1 MKKVLFIGMIL
12 LSFSALRAQSEAVRF
27 TVEVNTD
34 SLLMGNLLQVSFT
47 LENGQGQNFQ
57 APYFTGFSVVSGPN
71 YSSSMSIV
79 NGRTAQRL
87 TYTYQLMPQEV
98 GNYYIEP
105 ASIKVDGQV
114 LETLPLEVIVVPNP
128 HGIQQD
134 MPAEG
139 QPRLQFGMPGLEGFD
154 HFGFEGFEFPGMEPF
169 NLDEFGRGG
178 FGGFPNLDSLMQEF
192 RNLQPFELPEV
203 PGEEDGKPGKKR
215 KTYKL

>member
-1 MKKVLFIGMIL
+1 MKKVLFIGVLL
-12 LSFSALRAQSEAVRF
+12 LSFSALCAQSEAVRF
-27 TVEVNTD
+27 TVEVSTD

-114 LETLPLEVIVVPNP
+114 LETAPLEVIVAPNP
-128 HGIQQD
+128 DGIQQGP
-134 MPAEG
+134 PAGG
-139 QPRLQFGMPGLEGFD
+139 QPQLQFGMPGLEGFED
-154 HFGFEGFEFPGMEPF
+154 FGFGFPGMEPF
-169 NLDEFGRGG
+169 DMEEFGRGG

-192 RNLQPFELPEV
+192 RNLQPFELPEA
-203 PGEEDGKPGKKR
+203 PEGEEGNPGKKR

>member
-1 MKKVLFIGMIL
+1 MKKVLIIGVLL
-12 LSFSALRAQSEAVRF
+12 LSCSAIRAQSEAVRF
-27 TVEVNTD
+27 TVEVSTD

-57 APYFTGFSVVSGPN
+57 APLFTGFSVVSGPN

-79 NGRTAQRL
+79 NGRTSQRL
-87 TYTYQLMPQEV
+87 AYTYQLMPEEV

-114 LETLPLEVIVVPNP
+114 LETAPLEVIVAPNP
-128 HGIQQD
+128 DGIQQGP
-134 MPAEG
+134 PAGG
-139 QPRLQFGMPGLEGFD
+139 QPQLQFGMPGLEGF
-154 HFGFEGFEFPGMEPF
+154 GFEFPGMEPF
-169 NLDEFGRGG
+169 DMEEFGRGG

-203 PGEEDGKPGKKR
+203 PEGEEGNPGKKR